1 MTKVKSGDKV
11 SVHYHGKLTD
21 GTTFD
26 SSEGREP
33 LSFVVGEGMVIPGF
47 DNALIDMQVGEKK
60 TVNIPSDQAYG
71 PANPENIIDFPKANI
86 PADMEIEK
94 GMQLQL
100 FGQDGQVINVTVVE
114 VKEDAVTLD
123 ANMPL
128 AGKDLIFDIELVEIH

>member
-47 DNALIDMQVGEKK
+47 DNALIDMQVGDKK